1 MKIHNWFP
9 HPVYENMLDEDYDS
23 SKLVPIILD
32 KVNADPQKYLKG
44 NWQCDVYTSF
54 GFHEENR
61 ELFSGLYDVVEKRTN
76 DFAKEIG
83 VIQHQDETM
92 VIREMWWNY
101 YPENFWQE
109 KHTHPYSSISG
120 IIYLTNDEVPTVFYN
135 PNLPLL
141 HMDNH
146 PSDLG
151 NIYNRHSYDVFPQQN
166 KLVMFRSY
174 MDHAVKYVRQMERQY
189 SPLRLTIA
197 FNASMVKTDNLYHQ

>member
-9 HPVYENMLDEDYDS
+9 HPVYENMLGEDYDS
-23 SKLVPIILD
+23 SKLIPIILD
-32 KVNADPQKYLKG
+32 KVNADPQKYLKE

-54 GFHEENR
+54 GFNKENQK
-61 ELFSGLYDVVEKRTN
+61 LFGKLYDVVESRVN

-83 VIQHQDETM
+83 VIQYQDETM
-92 VIREMWWNY
+92 VVREMWWNY

-146 PSDLG
+146 PEELG
-151 NIYNRHSYDVFPQQN
+151 NIYNRHSYDIFPQEN